1 VSKKLNPA
9 SVLVSAGRPHEP
21 GEPLNTPL
29 VPASNFLLGANKVYA
44 REDSTASWLALEEIV
59 GALEGGQA
67 LAYASGMAAAAAV
80 FALVPPGGSVV
91 LPEDCYQGVAAL
103 AGEGAQGGRWQLR
116 KLPAEDTAGWV
127 AAAARDDLLWL
138 ESPSN
143 PLLILADLATI
154 CAAPRKAGTRLA
166 VDNTFATPLNQR
178 PLALGA
184 DVSMHSA
191 TKFIGGHSDL
201 LGGLLITPD
210 KGLYQQLRRSRQ
222 VQGATPGT
230 LEAWLATRG
239 LRTLE
244 LRLRRAEQ
252 NALLLA
258 QFLQQHP
265 RVTAVRYPGL
275 SNHPQH
281 ALAAAQLDGF
291 GAIISF
297 EVRGGAQA
305 AEAVC
310 AGVTLMRHATSL
322 GSVESTIERR
332 AAYPGQQHLPASLL
346 RVSVGI
352 EAIDDLIDDM
362 DQALQ
367 KSANA

>member
-1 VSKKLNPA
+1 M
-9 SVLVSAGRPHEP
+9 VSAGRPHKP
-21 GEPLNTPL
+21 GQPLNTPL
-29 VPASNFLLGANKVYA
+29 VPASNFILGAGAVYS
-44 REDSTASWLALEEIV
+44 REDGTASWLALEEIV
-59 GALEGGQA
+59 GVLEGGQA

-80 FALVPPGGSVV
+80 FAQVPAGGTVV

-103 AGEGAQGGRWQLR
+103 AAEGAQGGRWQVR

-143 PLLILADLATI
+143 PLLILADVKAI
-154 CAAPRKAGTRLA
+154 CAAPRKAGALLA

-178 PLALGA
+178 PLELGA

-191 TKFIGGHSDL
+191 TKFMGGHSDL
-201 LGGLLITPD
+201 LGGLLIARD
-210 KGLYQQLRRSRQ
+210 HNLYQQLRRARQ

-230 LEAWLATRG
+230 LEVWLATRG

-252 NALLLA
+252 NAMQLA

-275 SNHPQH
+275 STHPQH

-291 GAIISF
+291 GAIISI
-297 EVRGGAQA
+297 EVQGGAEA

-310 AGVTLMRHATSL
+310 NGVKLLRHATSL
-322 GSVESTIERR
+322 GSVETTIERR
-332 AAYPGQQHLPASLL
+332 AVHAGQRHLPPSLM
-346 RVSVGI
+346 RISVGI
-352 EAIDDLIDDM
+352 EAVEDLLSDLDD
-362 DQALQ
+362 ALQ
-367 KSANA
+367 KAHPA